1 MPRKT
6 KYTAS
11 ISVSNEPVL
20 FCEVSIGGLFARADA
35 TTGMSMGGSDLWVG
49 FDVYVKVSNDR
60 AINTDSER
68 GANLDADLK
77 VLEIDINGIDRPT
90 RKIQKEAK

>member
-68 GANLDADLK
+68 GADLK
-77 VLEIDINGIDRPT
+77 VLGIDINGIDRPT